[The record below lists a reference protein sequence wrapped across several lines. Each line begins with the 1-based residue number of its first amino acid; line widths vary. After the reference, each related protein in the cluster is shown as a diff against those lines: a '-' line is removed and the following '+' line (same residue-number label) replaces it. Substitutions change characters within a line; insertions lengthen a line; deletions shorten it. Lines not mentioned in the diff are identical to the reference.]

1 VRLPNATNETEL
13 KEFFGEAKDAVGVFI
28 FTPPRA
34 FLPKTDAWAS
44 AMQIIRVHFPPPRGG
59 EDRKIAY
66 VEFGDE
72 EGMKAGLEKHAEV
85 CLVSYPRPFLS

>member
-1 VRLPNATNETEL
+1 
-13 KEFFGEAKDAVGVFI
+13 
-28 FTPPRA
+28 
-34 FLPKTDAWAS
+34 
-44 AMQIIRVHFPPPRGG
+44 MQIIRVHFPPPRGG

-85 CLVSYPRPFLS
+85 RLVSYPRLFLS